1 MADFSPWTLFTDIG
15 IIAALLLI
23 GQIMRAKLKIVQK
36 YFIPPSLMA
45 GFIGLIFGPGG
56 LKWLPLSDNMGVYAS
71 ILIALIFACLPFSS
85 SNSKSSKS
93 DIGKMWAYSQGGML
107 MQWAF
112 GGLLGLLV
120 LRLFWPVSDAF
131 GISMPCGY
139 CGGHGTAAAVGQAFS
154 QMGDDDMMTLAMTAA
169 TVGIVSSVF
178 LGMTLIKWAT
188 KRGYTSFLAT
198 FENLPHELRT
208 GLLPEDKRESVGQ
221 CTSSSISIDTIALNF
236 CVLILVALCGYGISK
251 GVAFFIPKLEMPVF
265 SCAFIAGILLKF
277 ILRKAKAIDY
287 ICPKTVGHLSGAFTD
302 FLVAFGIS
310 AIKLEIVLKYIV
322 PLVILLASGIIA
334 TMFYV
339 LFVGRRM
346 MKNEFWFEKALFTW
360 GWFSGTMATGIALLR
375 IADPKM
381 KSHCLEDYA
390 LAYLFIAPVEI
401 SLITFAPMAFVYG
414 YGLYFSLIVLVLFLI
429 ILGFS
434 IKKGWLKSK

>member
-1 MADFSPWTLFTDIG
+1 
-15 IIAALLLI
+15 
-23 GQIMRAKLKIVQK
+23 
-36 YFIPPSLMA
+36 
-45 GFIGLIFGPGG
+45 
-56 LKWLPLSDNMGVYAS
+56 
-71 ILIALIFACLPFSS
+71 
-85 SNSKSSKS
+85 
-93 DIGKMWAYSQGGML
+93 MWAYSQGGML